1 MIEIIINHEFRLL
14 IIIINSLV
22 GLMGMGLVAGKMS
35 LDILLASEYPMI
47 QRKEDNSVQC
57 VCVLTTDLYVYGWV
71 SIQWNKHSK
80 MKHDCT
86 ETLHSNAII

>member
-57 VCVLTTDLYVYGWV
+57 VHVCVFLPLICMCMVGLV
-71 SIQWNKHSK
+71 SSGTNTAK
-80 MKHDCT
+80 
-86 ETLHSNAII
+86 

>member
-1 MIEIIINHEFRLL
+1 MVI
-14 IIIINSLV
+14 
-22 GLMGMGLVAGKMS
+22 GLVAGKMS
-35 LDILLASEYPMI
+35 LDILLASEYPIM
-47 QRKEDNSVQC
+47 QRKEDNSVQCVC

-80 MKHDCT
+80 MKQDCT